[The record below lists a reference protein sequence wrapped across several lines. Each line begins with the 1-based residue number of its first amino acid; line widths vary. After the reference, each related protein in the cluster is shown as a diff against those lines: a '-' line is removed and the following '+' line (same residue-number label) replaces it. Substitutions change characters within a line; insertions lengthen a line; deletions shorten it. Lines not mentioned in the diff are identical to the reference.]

1 MKIGNDYYYG
11 YYNHNQAFSIY
22 WAPKKPVE
30 RGIRFKKQIH
40 HKRKAKAIPWVNR
53 FNISLLFLTSDI
65 AVGEHLMQSKAKIE
79 DVFVG
84 YE

>member
-1 MKIGNDYYYG
+1 MTITTAITITIKLFQFIGHQKNLLE
-11 YYNHNQAFSIY
+11 
-22 WAPKKPVE
+22 V
-30 RGIRFKKQIH
+30 GIRFKKQIH
-40 HKRKAKAIPWVNR
+40 RKRKAKAIPCVNR